1 MKRNHKISQAH
12 DVDYHIMKAY
22 RTKMSKNVLF
32 STKLMKNQK
41 YFKIFVWRFFEKK
54 SFVRGGALP

>member
-32 STKLMKNQK
+32 STKLKKNRK
-41 YFKIFVWRFFEKK
+41 Y
-54 SFVRGGALP
+54 

>member
-32 STKLMKNQK
+32 STKLKKNQNYSK
-41 YFKIFVWRFFEKK
+41 TPDIFCSLKK
-54 SFVRGGALP
+54 K

>member
-32 STKLMKNQK
+32 STKLKKNH
-41 YFKIFVWRFFEKK
+41 IFPLF
-54 SFVRGGALP
+54 L

>member
-32 STKLMKNQK
+32 STKLKKNRK
-41 YFKIFVWRFFEKK
+41 SLKIFA
-54 SFVRGGALP
+54 SPLL

>member
-32 STKLMKNQK
+32 STKLKKNRILLPK
-41 YFKIFVWRFFEKK
+41 AIFEMIE
-54 SFVRGGALP
+54 